1 MGNVVGFFVSSRRRH
16 TRWNCDWSSDVCSSD
31 LIGYGVEESRGLLF
45 GAEGA
50 VTLGSR
56 LELTMRA
63 AGGSLTTDAT
73 GAENRDVGE
82 VGLQASVTAAH
93 WLALRAAVTSRTYTT
108 AIARQR
114 WTTAEIGAEARLDF
128 ATSPVRGVL
137 RAGLLPVVSVN
148 GLPRPHVALT
158 AAAGIDYRSGSV
170 TGGLWYGLDRY
181 DFPDVGAGPRL
192 EQVSTLAVRF
202 T

>member
-1 MGNVVGFFVSSRRRH
+1 MSASFGPKSSR
-16 TRWNCDWSSDVCSSD
+16 TT
-31 LIGYGVEESRGLLF
+31 GAGLEF
-45 GAEGA
+45 T
-50 VTLGSR
+50 V
-56 LELTMRA
+56 RA
-63 AGGSLTTDAT
+63 AGGSLSTDGT

-82 VGLQASVTAAH
+82 VGLQASVAVAR
-93 WLALRAAVTSRTYTT
+93 WLALRGAVTSRTYAT

-114 WTTAEIGAEARLDF
+114 WTTAEIGAEARMDF

-170 TGGLWYGLDRY
+170 TD
-181 DFPDVGAGPRL
+181 GPSERP
-192 EQVSTLAVRF
+192 Q
-202 T
+202 